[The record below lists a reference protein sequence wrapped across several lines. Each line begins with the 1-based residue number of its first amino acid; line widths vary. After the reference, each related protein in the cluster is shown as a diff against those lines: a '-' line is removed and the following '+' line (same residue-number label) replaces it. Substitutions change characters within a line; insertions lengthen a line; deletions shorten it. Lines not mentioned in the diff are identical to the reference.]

1 MAGSASEKQAIYYGQ
16 ELEYLRQSGAQF
28 SKKYP
33 KIASRLDLH
42 AGASQDPHVE
52 RLIESFAYLTGR
64 LRRDLDDRTA
74 QMASALLSNLYPH
87 LIHMLPSMSIA
98 QFKFDPTKGKL
109 TDAYALPRGSKLEAL
124 GEGDVACYFRTSYDV
139 ALWPLE
145 LAQVSVVNGKDYVGV
160 SKSGQFLRLTLTG
173 QGTPLNALNLK
184 TLQFYLSGEPST
196 VKLLCDQLLSQSPL
210 LYISSDGGKT
220 LRPLAGESLTFSGL
234 GDHEAVLPSSPQ
246 SQAGYR
252 LVQEYFAFPQKFHFF
267 NINNLDLS
275 GCEEGV
281 ELFISLAVPLTASQR
296 DVVSVDNFLLGC
308 TPIINLFDRISE
320 PVRLNHQTGEYR
332 IIPDSRRERGTEIY
346 EIKQVSAGVDSSPET
361 KAYAPYFA
369 TTYASQRDHQ
379 KAFWTSKRQETIHT
393 HMSGSDVY
401 LSFVNVD
408 FDPLSMEE
416 ETVFAQVTCTNR
428 GLAEQISPGALLQME
443 EGAPSVTI
451 RCLEGPTPQV
461 EGPSEAGG
469 LWALINALSLNGLFM
484 SEAGDP
490 VAVFQETL
498 LMLGGA
504 INDGSKQEV
513 GGITGI
519 TFDKV
524 VRRLRPEAWRGF
536 AQGLQVNVT
545 VDESAFIHHSALILG
560 NVLNAFFQ
568 MYVSANAFTQV
579 SLKSTTREDEWH
591 RWPLKTGSRAHL

>member
-16 ELEYLRQSGAQF
+16 ELDYLRQAGAQF
-28 SKKYP
+28 AKKYP
-33 KIASRLDLH
+33 KVASRLDLH
-42 AGASQDPHVE
+42 EGASQDPHVE

-64 LRRDLDDRTA
+64 LRRELDDRTA

-87 LIHMLPSMSIA
+87 LIHMTPSMSIA

-109 TDAYALPRGSKLEAL
+109 TDGYVLPRGSKLQAS
-124 GEGDVACYFRTSYDV
+124 GEGDVACYFRSSYDV
-139 ALWPLE
+139 TLWPIGLS
-145 LAQVSVVNGKDYVGV
+145 QVSVVNGKDYAGLE
-160 SKSGQFLRLTLTG
+160 SGQLLRLTLTG
-173 QGTPLNALNLK
+173 QGTPLSALNLR
-184 TLQFYLSGEPST
+184 TLQFYLAGEPST
-196 VKLLCDQLLSQSPL
+196 VKLMCDQLLSQNPKV
-210 LYISSDGGKT
+210 YTSSDGGKT
-220 LRPLAGESLTFSGL
+220 LRQVQGEGLTFSGL
-234 GDHEAVLPSSPQ
+234 DDNEAVLPSSPK

-267 NINNLDLS
+267 NLNNLDLS
-275 GCEEGV
+275 DCDSEV
-281 ELFISLAVPLTASQR
+281 EIFISLAVPLTTAQR
-296 DVVSVDNFLLGC
+296 DLLSVDNFLLGC
-308 TPIINLFDRISE
+308 TPIVNLFDRISE

-332 IIPDSRRERGTEIY
+332 LIPDSRRERATEIY
-346 EIKQVSAGVDSSPET
+346 DIRKVSAGVDSSPGT
-361 KAYAPYFA
+361 KSYSPYFA

-379 KAFWTSKRQETIHT
+379 TAFWIAKRQETIHAQ
-393 HMSGSDVY
+393 MSGSDVL

-416 ETVFAQVTCTNR
+416 ETVFAHLTCTNR
-428 GLAEQISPGALLQME
+428 GLAEQIVPGTALQME

-451 RCLEGPTPQV
+451 TCLDRPTPQV

-469 LWALINALSLNGLFM
+469 LWMLINALSLNGLFM
-484 SEAGDP
+484 SDVEDP
-490 VAVFQETL
+490 AAAFQETL

-504 INDGSKQEV
+504 VNDWAKQEV
-513 GGITGI
+513 GGITEL

-545 VDESAFIHHSALILG
+545 VDESVFAHHSALIFG

-579 SLKSTTREDEWH
+579 SFKSTTREEEWH